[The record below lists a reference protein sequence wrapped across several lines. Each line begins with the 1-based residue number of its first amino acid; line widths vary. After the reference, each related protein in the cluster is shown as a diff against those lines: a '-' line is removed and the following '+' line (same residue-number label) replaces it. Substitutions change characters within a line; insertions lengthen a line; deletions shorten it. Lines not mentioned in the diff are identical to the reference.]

1 MNMLV
6 LLQVPPKPS
15 PLSVRP
21 ECNVYGLA
29 YSPDGRF
36 LAAAMFERTD
46 HAARGEVLFWDLTTR
61 GKPVTLLKR
70 STWIRAVDFT
80 PDGRTLVAGLSD
92 KTVRL
97 FDLGTR
103 EWQSTFKGHTRPI
116 VSLAM
121 AADGRTMVTGA
132 VDRTRAATGGEAIVW
147 DLALRKARATLPLP
161 DGVWSVAYAPD
172 GKSIAVGGR
181 DKRIHLWDAVAGV
194 EREELKQGN
203 VVRALAFSADGKT
216 LAAASG
222 WSVKLWD
229 LAARKERA
237 TLTGHKQPVDSLAF
251 TRDGR
256 TLVSGAA
263 DGTVRFWDAATGNE
277 RAAFDWQLGSV
288 QCLAFSPDGMTAAAG
303 GKGPN
308 SLVLWDVDG

>member
-1 MNMLV
+1 MLV
-6 LLQVPPKPS
+6 LLQVPPRPS
-15 PLSVRP
+15 PISVRP
-21 ECNVYGLA
+21 ECNVYDLA

-36 LAAAMFERTD
+36 LAAATFRRIHHAGSGAVLLWD
-46 HAARGEVLFWDLTTR
+46 LAARSE
-61 GKPVTLLKR
+61 PVTLLSR

-103 EWQSTFKGHTRPI
+103 AWQLNIKGHTRPI

-181 DKRIHLWDAVAGV
+181 DKSIHLWDAVSGV
-194 EREELKQGN
+194 ECEALKQGN

-229 LAARKERA
+229 LAARQERV
-237 TLTGHKQPVDSLAF
+237 TLAGHKQPVDSLAF
-251 TRDGR
+251 TRDGS
-256 TLVSGAA
+256 TLASGAG
-263 DGTVRFWDAATGNE
+263 DGTLRFWDAATGRE
-277 RAAFDWQLGSV
+277 RAAFDWQLGGV

-308 SLVLWDVDG
+308 SLVMWDVEVG

>member
-1 MNMLV
+1 MLV
-6 LLQVPPKPS
+6 LLQVPPPPS
-15 PLSVRP
+15 PLSPRP
-21 ECNVYGLA
+21 ECNVYGVA

-36 LAAAMFERTD
+36 LAAALFQRTFNAGTGSVRLWD
-46 HAARGEVLFWDLTTR
+46 LAARGE
-61 GKPVTLLKR
+61 PATLLSR

-103 EWQSTFKGHTRPI
+103 EWHATLKGHSRPI

-147 DLALRKARATLPLP
+147 DLALQQARATLPLA
-161 DGVWSVAYAPD
+161 DGVWSVAYARD
-172 GKSIAVGGR
+172 GKIIAVGGR
-181 DKRIHLWDAVAGV
+181 DKFIHLWDADTGI
-194 EREELKQGN
+194 EREALKQNN
-203 VVRALAFSADGKT
+203 VVRALAFSPDGQT

-222 WSVKLWD
+222 WTVKLWD
-229 LAARKERA
+229 LATRKERA
-237 TLTGHKQPVDSLAF
+237 TLTGHKQPVDALAF

-256 TLVSGAA
+256 TLASGAA
-263 DGTVRFWDAATGNE
+263 PGTVRFWDAATGRE
-277 RAAFDWQLGSV
+277 RAAFDWQLGTV

-308 SLVLWDVDG
+308 SLVMWDVEG